1 MGQRPSK
8 TIKAKHAVMQNPKV
22 GIKNRYFRSIRLNFK
37 SEYHVI
43 MQLFEGISLLQNS
56 IDRVVVVVVVVAA
69 AAAAVVIAKK
79 LICYAHAVVTCHP
92 SVSFQEW
99 PVRLQRRQG
108 FAQSWRG
115 VAPTPPWRSS
125 AAPHAKCQVWHV
137 WIRARLEQWTI
148 NLDAQQI
155 RGLEKSNDL
164 IQSFKL
170 HRVSLNSWR
179 DRKAQYMHTTGS
191 IYHHCNES
199 MSNIHLQ
206 SKVGL

>member
-1 MGQRPSK
+1 M
-8 TIKAKHAVMQNPKV
+8 
-22 GIKNRYFRSIRLNFK
+22 
-37 SEYHVI
+37 
-43 MQLFEGISLLQNS
+43 
-56 IDRVVVVVVVVAA
+56 
-69 AAAAVVIAKK
+69 
-79 LICYAHAVVTCHP
+79 
-92 SVSFQEW
+92 SFQEW
-99 PVRLQRRQG
+99 PVRLQGRQG

-125 AAPHAKCQVWHV
+125 AAPNAKCQVWHV

-179 DRKAQYMHTTGS
+179 DRKTQYMHTTGS
-191 IYHHCNES
+191 IYHQCNES

-206 SKVGL
+206 SKVGLKKSKNALDLFLDRSLPLDTCTNCSAKGEFCQKMWYQIQCMLPLARLSTCANSSCTGDVITQQ